1 MIPILRKTRRFTVAG
16 MAAGTLVT
24 AGLVGQLATHQ
35 DKSAAAKVTPSQQA
49 STGSSSPTASSSAD
63 SSSGSSGSSSSS
75 SGSYSSVPSVNAGG
89 TGGPDSNTRGS

>member
-35 DKSAAAKVTPSQQA
+35 DKSAAAKVTPSQQVSTSNSSPTA
-49 STGSSSPTASSSAD
+49 GSSTGSST
-63 SSSGSSGSSSSS
+63 GS
-75 SGSYSSVPSVNAGG
+75 SGSYSSVPSVNSGG
-89 TGGPDSNTRGS
+89 NGGSDSNTRGS